1 MVEPEKRRRRPP
13 VSCTLCRKR
22 KIRCNREL
30 PCNNCV
36 RSKAPGLT
44 CTYDKS
50 ANPPPRL
57 AQTEAAQPRAS
68 PAKIGEI
75 FLAPKLSPP
84 ESLLYDGDAVDS
96 ETEEG
101 QGRFPFEPVLVR
113 NDARSIAPKASPGS
127 VQDVDTMRSRIVQLE
142 DQLLQLRYRNS
153 ASSSTVFTTNNSTT
167 SPEENHEATA
177 PGQAPQKRT
186 SPAYEFENEIFGQA
200 LFTSRSVMHKKR
212 LFGQSH
218 WANCLA
224 MFRDVFEV
232 FEPRVAQ
239 DMTSKISERLSRCK
253 ELARIIKA
261 DRAPRWPAMPTY
273 DLPPKE
279 VCDQLVDGYIRTS
292 ESVYRVL
299 HIPSFMKEY
308 NAIWSSSPKPDMT
321 TIVTIKLVLAIG
333 ATVYDEKFSMRKSTV
348 HWIHEAETWHS
359 RPDYKA
365 RIFIRDIQSRILLL
379 IAREACGQGWSMTWL
394 PMGELLRT
402 AMYVGLH
409 RDPTRLPRRTTFA
422 AELRRRIWNTILELA
437 LQTSLLAGAAPL
449 ISPDDYDTQPPGN
462 FDDDQL
468 LINDPETKPDTEF
481 TQMSIARALCQ
492 TFEARLGVARYLNDL
507 GSRNSYEETLRRD
520 AELRTAHRLIG
531 RQIQMWKAK
540 SNAGLPGPS
549 TFQLTFIDNVMRQTL
564 LVLHVPFYGP
574 SIHEAS
580 FAFTRKVV
588 SETCLAVWRASSGSQ
603 VSFRG
608 PHVTSSPPSKKED
621 FAILAA
627 LRSGIYGTMQASFL
641 LLAEIRA
648 QIREYDDGLGA
659 TPIRS
664 DMLPVIDEIKDLSFE
679 MIINGE
685 TNIKGTLVSSLIIAQ
700 IKAMLGGL
708 TGEAMHRALIES
720 VLDTSARCLEVL
732 EKAAAEVQQR
742 QDHNAESEV
751 SGMPLA
757 LPRMN
762 QADQLTLDWDFTIPE
777 TDFGAGPIDPSF
789 SMLEHMNWMFDDE
802 ILQGPAVA

>member
-30 PCNNCV
+30 PCNNCI

-57 AQTEAAQPRAS
+57 AQTAQARDS

-75 FLAPKLSPP
+75 FLAPKFSPP

-113 NDARSIAPKASPGS
+113 NDARSIAPKTSPGS
-127 VQDVDTMRSRIVQLE
+127 VQDVDTMRSRIAQLE
-142 DQLLQLRYRNS
+142 DQLSQLRYKTS

-167 SPEENHEATA
+167 SPEENQEATA
-177 PGQAPQKRT
+177 PGRASRRRA
-186 SPAYEFENEIFGQA
+186 SGAYELENEIFGQA

-218 WANCLA
+218 WANSLA

-232 FEPRVAQ
+232 FDPRVAQ
-239 DMTSKISERLSRCK
+239 DMTVKISERLARCK
-253 ELARIIKA
+253 ELARVIKA
-261 DRAPRWPAMPTY
+261 GRAPRWPAVPTY

-279 VCDQLVDGYIRTS
+279 VCDQLIDGYIRTS

-299 HIPSFMKEY
+299 HIPSFMKDY
-308 NAIWSSSPKPDMT
+308 NGIWSSDPKPDMT

-333 ATVYDEKFSMRKSTV
+333 ATVCDDKFSMRKSTV

-379 IAREACGQGWSMTWL
+379 IAREACAQGWSMTWL
-394 PMGELLRT
+394 SMGELLRT
-402 AMYVGLH
+402 AMYIGLH

-468 LINDPETKPDTEF
+468 LINDPETKPDSEF

-492 TFEARLGVARYLNDL
+492 TFEVRLGVARYLNDL

-520 AELRTAHRLIG
+520 AELRAAHRLIG

-540 SNAGLPGPS
+540 STTGLPGPS
-549 TFQLTFIDNVMRQTL
+549 AFQLSFIDSVMRQTL
-564 LVLHVPFYGP
+564 VVLHVPFYGP
-574 SIHEAS
+574 SIHEAP

-588 SETCLAVWRASSGSQ
+588 SETCLAMWRASSG
-603 VSFRG
+603 RG
-608 PHVTSSPPSKKED
+608 PDRYATLPSSKKED
-621 FAILAA
+621 FTILAA
-627 LRSGIYGTMQASFL
+627 LRSGIYGTMQASYL

-664 DMLPVIDEIKDLSFE
+664 DMLPIIDEIKDLSFE
-679 MIINGE
+679 MIVNGE
-685 TNIKGTLVSSLIIAQ
+685 TNIKGTLVTSLIIAQ
-700 IKAMLGGL
+700 IKAMLQGL
-708 TGEAMHRALIES
+708 TGAAMHKALIDS

-732 EKAAAEVQQR
+732 EKAAAEAQQA
-742 QDHNAESEV
+742 QAEDQNAENEASHV
-751 SGMPLA
+751 PLA

-762 QADQLTLDWDFTIPE
+762 QAEQLTLDWDFTIPE
-777 TDFGAGPIDPSF
+777 TDFGASAIDPSIN
-789 SMLEHMNWMFDDE
+789 MLEHMNWMFDDE
-802 ILQGPAVA
+802 ILQGSVVG

>member
-50 ANPPPRL
+50 ANPPPKL
-57 AQTEAAQPRAS
+57 AQTQTAQTKAS

-84 ESLLYDGDAVDS
+84 DSLLYDGDAVDS

-113 NDARSIAPKASPGS
+113 NDARSIAPKTSPGS

-167 SPEENHEATA
+167 SPEENQEATA
-177 PGQAPQKRT
+177 PGRAPRRA
-186 SPAYEFENEIFGQA
+186 SAAYEFENEIFGQA

-308 NAIWSSSPKPDMT
+308 NAIWSPGPKPDMT

-365 RIFIRDIQSRILLL
+365 RIFIRDIQ
-379 IAREACGQGWSMTWL
+379 
-394 PMGELLRT
+394 
-402 AMYVGLH
+402 
-409 RDPTRLPRRTTFA
+409 
-422 AELRRRIWNTILELA
+422 IWNTILELA

-520 AELRTAHRLIG
+520 AELRAAHRLIG

-540 SNAGLPGPS
+540 STAGLPGPS

-588 SETCLAVWRASSGSQ
+588 SETCLAVWRASSGWP
-603 VSFRG
+603 VSIRG
-608 PHVTSSPPSKKED
+608 PHVTSPPPSKKED

-679 MIINGE
+679 MIVNGE

-700 IKAMLGGL
+700 IKALLRGL
-708 TGEAMHRALIES
+708 TGEAMHQALIES

-732 EKAAAEVQQR
+732 EKAAAEVHQAQGE
-742 QDHNAESEV
+742 DKNAESEAF
-751 SGMPLA
+751 A

-777 TDFGAGPIDPSF
+777 TDFETGAIDPSI

-802 ILQGPAVA
+802 ILQGPPVA